1 MAFDQKDAVSK
12 DSATFDMIDPYASVL
27 IDLPTGFN
35 LHAGV
40 RLNNHSVYGS
50 KLVYNINPS
59 YLLNKNGL
67 WKYKILASVST
78 SYITPSLYQLYSIYG
93 NKDLLPEEAV
103 NYETGVSV
111 YGGDKFIFNVVLFKR
126 DETDPIDFVSLFDD
140 DGNYIG
146 GQYVNLTSEREV
158 KGVEI
163 SATYELTKNVLISV
177 NYAYNDT
184 DKPESFYRIPKNKLG
199 AVLTLEPLKN
209 GTLSIKYNN
218 TGERTTFDYNSYS
231 EVTLDSYQL
240 VDVYASYKLFKSKFT
255 VYGSVNN
262 LFDEDFIAVLG
273 YTTRGRNYSAGLRL
287 DF

>member
-1 MAFDQKDAVSK
+1 
-12 DSATFDMIDPYASVL
+12 
-27 IDLPTGFN
+27 
-35 LHAGV
+35 
-40 RLNNHSVYGS
+40 
-50 KLVYNINPS
+50 
-59 YLLNKNGL
+59 L

-103 NYETGVSV
+103 IYETGVSV

-146 GQYVNLTSEREV
+146 GQYVNLASEREV